1 MKTRKSILWIVAI
14 IPPLLIIGGLVAVH
28 TKAFRRF
35 LLAKI
40 IEQAQTSTGARIE
53 IRNMGLQWSP
63 LTADFYGIVVHG
75 KEKSDEAPLAVA
87 NHLRVSL
94 GMRALL
100 HKKVDLFAI
109 VLDRPVLHVRSDAEG
124 RTNLPQPPT
133 KSSSNL
139 NVLVRYLAI
148 TDGTVHYNDEQ
159 TPLSAELRD
168 FHAQVSYNLGA
179 AIYRGSVGYER
190 GWIVAKDFN
199 RLEHRA
205 QAEFEASTEGMVLD
219 RLVVATPKSNF
230 KLQAKI
236 VDFSNPSVEGS
247 YQGLI
252 STPEFA
258 RVLKNPSLP
267 KGDIALKGT
276 LAVHSAANQPFLKQL
291 QIEGGLDC
299 KTLAVRANQ
308 TAMALSSVQGSY
320 RLQDGNLAVK
330 RLDADVLGGHL
341 TATAE
346 MSHLDA
352 KTSPTRITAALRG
365 VSLDRVSAAVP
376 ANMRENVV
384 LRGRVRADLQAG
396 WSSSVEDAK
405 AHARVVITGPA
416 SAAAQG
422 NEIPVNGNLAVDY
435 DGRNQSVSF
444 GQSEIRTGKTEVTLN
459 GVLSRNS
466 SLNVQ
471 ANVPDLHEL
480 SELAMTVMA
489 AGLDPNAPP
498 PANYEVFGAAT
509 FAGQVSGAMRNPRMQ
524 GQLNASDLTVQGSK
538 WRTIRANVEASP
550 AGARL
555 QNVYAQTAQGGEIT
569 LDAQAGLQQWSFT
582 PESSLFARGTVKN
595 VSVGELELLAKVDYP
610 VSGKLSGEFN
620 LQGSEREPK
629 GQGSLQLVNAVAWNE
644 PIHTFVL
651 QFHGTDQSVE
661 STLQVRVAAGTANAK
676 VTYFPKTQKYQ
687 ANLEAPNIELDR
699 LRSLQ
704 QRKGS
709 VSGTLSASVSGEGTV
724 NDPQLSA
731 KVDARELLVGGQ
743 KFSDIDAKLDLA
755 HQHATV
761 QVTSGVAQ
769 ASVQV
774 KGDVDLK
781 GEYPANATLDVR
793 SLPLGPLMAMYQP
806 AMAQDFRGQ
815 TEIHGSLHGPLKDLA
830 RVEARLEIPTLQV
843 QYKTL
848 QASNDGPWKMS
859 YRNDVA
865 TIEQFRMKGN
875 GTQLSAQGTIPLK
888 GTAAMNV
895 AAKGTLDMALLQ
907 MVSADV
913 HSSGRIDF
921 NVASRGRVGEPSM
934 QGQVRIVNTSLA
946 AEAMPVALS
955 GINGEIDVAG
965 NRVNVKEI
973 KATAGGGMI
982 STHGSFTYGKE
993 PNFAMDVEAK
1003 SVRIHPNGLR
1013 SVLDGNVQLNGT
1025 PQKSTLSGQVLID
1038 RLSFQDG
1045 FDLGTFLAQVSNEQ
1059 QVSTPSPFES
1069 NMRLNVSVQSTQNLA
1084 LASSTLSMEG
1094 SAHLNV
1100 TGTAANPVI
1109 LGRVNLTG
1117 GEVFFLSKRFEVQ
1130 SGTIA
1135 FANPVQTE
1143 PVVNLYVKTMVKQYN
1158 ITIHFAGPATQLKTS
1173 YTSDPA
1179 LPELDII
1186 NLLAFGQTT
1195 AEQASNP
1202 ATPASVGAESAV
1214 AQQAAGQV
1222 ASHLQQATGL
1232 SQLTIDPLAG
1242 TSQDPGAQVAI
1253 QQRLTGSILLTFSTD
1268 VTSTQRETVQIEYQP
1283 QKKLKY
1289 SVVRDEYGGYGF
1301 DVRYHKVF

>member
-1 MKTRKSILWIVAI
+1 MKARKPILWIVAI
-14 IPPLLIIGGLVAVH
+14 IPALLIIAGFLALH
-28 TKAFRRF
+28 TEAFRRF
-35 LLAKI
+35 LLASI
-40 IEQAQTSTGARIE
+40 IDQAQKSTGAHIE

-75 KEKSDEAPLAVA
+75 QERSDEAPLAVA
-87 NHLRVSL
+87 DHLRVSL
-94 GMRALL
+94 GIRALL

-124 RTNLPQPPT
+124 STNLPQPPK
-133 KSSSNL
+133 KSSSNF

-148 TDGTVHYNDEQ
+148 TDGLIHHNDEQ

-168 FHAQVSYNLGA
+168 FHAQVSYDPSA
-179 AIYRGSVGYER
+179 AMYRGSAGYDG
-190 GWIVAKDFN
+190 GWIVAKDFR

-205 QAEFEASTEGMVLD
+205 EAEFEASAEGMVLD
-219 RLVVATPKSNF
+219 RLVLATPKSNF
-230 KLQAKI
+230 TLQAKI
-236 VDFSNPSVEGS
+236 VDFANPSVEGS

-258 RVLKNPSLP
+258 RVLNNPSLP
-267 KGDIALKGT
+267 KGDVALKGT
-276 LAVHSAANQPFLKQL
+276 LAYHQTANQPILKQL
-291 QIEGGLDC
+291 QIDGSLDC

-308 TAMALSSVQGSY
+308 TAMALSSLHGSY
-320 RLQDGNLAVK
+320 LLQSGNLAVK
-330 RLDADVLGGHL
+330 KLDADLLGGHL

-346 MSHLDA
+346 MLHLDA
-352 KTSPTRITAALRG
+352 KHSPARVTAALRG

-376 ANMRENVV
+376 ANMRQNVI
-384 LRGRVRADLQAG
+384 LRGRVKADLQAG
-396 WSSSVEDAK
+396 WSNSVADAK
-405 AHARVVITGPA
+405 AHARVVLSGPA
-416 SAAAQG
+416 STEAQG
-422 NEIPVNGNLAVDY
+422 NEIPVNGNLTVDY

-444 GQSEIRTGKTEVTLN
+444 GQSEIRTGKTEVNLN

-466 SLNVQ
+466 KLNVQ
-471 ANVPDLHEL
+471 ANAPDLHEL

-489 AGLDPNAPP
+489 AGRDPNVPAPVTF
-498 PANYEVFGAAT
+498 EVFGVAN
-509 FAGQVSGAMRNPRMQ
+509 FSGQVSGAIQNPRMQ
-524 GQLNASDLTVQGSK
+524 GQLSASSLAVQGSK
-538 WRTIRANVEASP
+538 WRTIRANVEASS

-555 QNVYAQTAQGGEIT
+555 QNLYAQTAQGGEIT
-569 LDAQAGLQQWSFT
+569 LSAQTALHQWSFT
-582 PESSLFARGTVKN
+582 PASQLSARGEVKN
-595 VSVGELELLAKVDYP
+595 VSVGELQLLAKVDYP

-629 GQGSLQLVNAVAWNE
+629 GQGSLQLANALAWNE
-644 PIHTFVL
+644 PIQTFVL
-651 QFHGTDQSVE
+651 QFHGTDESVE
-661 STLQVRVAAGTANAK
+661 STLQVRVAAGAVNAK

-687 ANLEAPNIELDR
+687 ANLDAPNIELDR

-704 QRKGS
+704 HRKGP
-709 VSGTLSASVSGEGTV
+709 VSGKLSASVNGEGAVT
-724 NDPQLSA
+724 DPQLSA
-731 KVDARELLVGGQ
+731 KVDARELLIGGQ
-743 KFSDIDAKLDLA
+743 KFSDVDAKLDLA
-755 HQHATV
+755 HQHANV

-806 AMAQDFRGQ
+806 TMAQDFRGQ
-815 TEIHGSLHGPLKDLA
+815 TEIHGSVHGPVKDLA
-830 RVEARLEIPTLQV
+830 RMDARVEIPTFQA

-848 QASNDGPWKMS
+848 QVSNESPWKMS
-859 YRNDVA
+859 YRNGVV
-865 TIEQFRMKGN
+865 TIEEFRMKGS
-875 GTQLSAQGTIPLK
+875 GTQLSAQGTIPVK

-895 AAKGTLDMALLQ
+895 SAKGTVDMALLQ
-907 MVSADV
+907 MASPDV
-913 HSSGRIDF
+913 HSSGRMDF
-921 NVASRGRVGEPSM
+921 NVGSRGRVGEPSM

-946 AEAMPVALS
+946 AEALPVALS
-955 GINGEIDVAG
+955 AINGEIDVSG
-965 NRVNVKEI
+965 NRVNIKEI
-973 KATAGGGMI
+973 KGTAGGGTI

-993 PNFAMDVEAK
+993 PNFAMDAEAK

-1013 SVLDGNVQLNGT
+1013 AVLDGNVQLNGT
-1025 PQKSTLSGQVLID
+1025 PQKSLLSGQVRID

-1059 QVSTPSPFES
+1059 QVSTPSAFES

-1084 LASSTLSMEG
+1084 LVSSTLSMEG
-1094 SAHLNV
+1094 AANLNV

-1130 SGTIA
+1130 SGTVA
-1135 FANPVQTE
+1135 FSNPVQTE
-1143 PVVNLYVKTMVKQYN
+1143 AVVNLYVKTVVKQYN

-1195 AEQASNP
+1195 AERASNP
-1202 ATPASVGAESAV
+1202 DTPASVGAESAV
-1214 AQQAAGQV
+1214 AQGAASQV

-1242 TSQDPGAQVAI
+1242 SSQDPGAQVAI

-1268 VTSTQRETVQIEYQP
+1268 VTSTQRETVEIEYQP
-1283 QKKLKY
+1283 KKKLKY
-1289 SVVRDEYGGYGF
+1289 SLVRDEYGGYGF